1 MRWSWKKSHYVA
13 MVVILMGALI
23 LARGTLFA
31 AGTLDKESLA
41 FDPDNVRFCYLTSGG
56 ELNLKLQVQREG
68 VEKASLILGDGKEI
82 PMQFY
87 VENNFYDYYVAQFKP
102 TGKEITY
109 YFKVSAGKDT
119 LYLGKNGAV
128 TAKKDVKAFS
138 LAINNVQTFAVPEW
152 AEGAVIYQIF
162 PDRFYNGDPAND
174 PKAGQ
179 SDVYGN
185 QIEVHS
191 WDQLPTNPGKGADF
205 FGGDLQGI
213 IDKLDY
219 LQSLGVQAIYL
230 NPIHE
235 SISNHKYD
243 ASDYLQVD
251 DQFGTNELFKQLVE
265 QAKKRGI
272 YVIID
277 LVLNHTG
284 TNFWAFQDVIKN
296 GENSLYKNWYTIYSY
311 PVSPAQGNYKSW
323 NGYSSLP
330 VLNYTNPEL
339 RKYVLDVVRYWIGLG
354 VKGIRLDAP
363 KEVPHDFWQEVRRA
377 ARGVDP
383 DVLVIGEIWD
393 DASAWINGKE
403 FDSTMNYLYRDLM
416 IKFFAQHAKKP
427 ASFARELGMDQTRY
441 PEPANLVMYNMVSS
455 HDVERF
461 LTMAQGKVERVKP
474 FVIFQLTYLGAPAI
488 YYGDEVGMEGGKDP
502 DCRRPMVWE
511 PAKQNQELLQ
521 LYKQMIQIR
530 REHPALQRGSYRLV
544 YTDDKARIFA
554 FERDY
559 QGERIVTLLNVGDEA
574 QSLALPF
581 ADWGIKG
588 EVQDLLTGATYSAK
602 ERATLELQAN
612 SGVVLRVK

>member
-1 MRWSWKKSHYVA
+1 MMVVLWLLPEVA
-13 MVVILMGALI
+13 M
-23 LARGTLFA
+23 A

-41 FDPDNVRFCYLTSGG
+41 YDPANVRFCYLTGSG
-56 ELNLKLQVQREG
+56 ELNVKLQVQRDG
-68 VEKASLILGDGKEI
+68 VEKVSLVMGDGKEM
-82 PMQFY
+82 PMQFF
-87 VENNFYDYYVAQFKP
+87 VENNFYDYYVTQFKP
-102 TGKEITY
+102 AAKEITY
-109 YFKVSAGKDT
+109 YFKVNAGKET
-119 LYLGKNGAV
+119 LYFGKNGAV

-138 LAINNVQTFAVPEW
+138 LAVNNVQTFAVPEW

-174 PKAGQ
+174 PKAGL

-185 QIEVHS
+185 QVEVHS

-219 LQSLGVQAIYL
+219 LAALGVQAIYL
-230 NPIHE
+230 NPINE

-243 ASDYLQVD
+243 ATDYLKVD
-251 DQFGTNELFKQLVE
+251 DQFGTNELFKRLVDE
-265 QAKKRGI
+265 AKKHGI

-296 GENSLYKNWYTIYSY
+296 GENSSYKNWYTIYNY
-311 PVSPAQGNYKSW
+311 PVNPAQGNYKSW

-330 VLNYTNPEL
+330 VLNYTNSDV

-363 KEVPHDFWQEVRRA
+363 KEVPHDFWQEVRKA
-377 ARGVDP
+377 ALAIDP
-383 DVLVIGEIWD
+383 EVLVIGEIWD

-416 IKFFAQHAKKP
+416 VKFFAQHAKKP

-441 PEPANLVMYNMVSS
+441 PEPANLVLYDMVSS

-474 FVIFQLTYLGAPAI
+474 FVIFQFTYLGAPAI

-502 DCRRPMVWE
+502 DCRRPMVWD
-511 PAKQNQELLQ
+511 PAKQNLELLH
-521 LYKQMIQIR
+521 LYQQMIQIR
-530 REHPALQRGSYRLV
+530 RTHPALQHGSYRLV
-544 YTDDKARIFA
+544 YTDDKAKLLV
-554 FERDY
+554 FERAY
-559 QGERIVTLLNVGDEA
+559 QGERILSVLNVGDEA
-574 QSLALPF
+574 QTLTIPF
-581 ADWGIKG
+581 AGWGIKG
-588 EVQDLLTGATYSAK
+588 EVQDLLSGTVYSAGK
-602 ERATLELQAN
+602 AALELQAN
-612 SGVVLRVK
+612 SGAVLMVK